1 MSTGIYVQAGAF
13 TQFDNANRLGAR
25 LTSLGPTRISS
36 AMVGG
41 TEFFRV
47 RVGPLSSVEQADQT
61 LNYLIANG
69 NGEARIVV
77 E

>member
-1 MSTGIYVQAGAF
+1 MSASPAC
-13 TQFDNANRLGAR
+13 N
-25 LTSLGPTRISS
+25 TSSACCGSVIKPT

-47 RVGPLSSVEQADQT
+47 RVGPLTSVEQADQT
-61 LNYLIANG
+61 LNYLLANG